1 MNVNAKS
8 FYLILFLSIF
18 IVLPTILFIFV
29 DIPSRT
35 ILKNI
40 LSIITIL
47 AFFIVLGQFFV
58 SRINESIKTIF
69 NASKLIKVHKILGY
83 VVLPILL
90 FHPILIV
97 VPRFFEAGPDPFDS
111 FIKMITTFDSLSIIL
126 GLIAWVLMLLLG
138 LTAMLRNKLNIKY
151 KSWKIF
157 HGILSLIFIIF
168 ASYHAIETGRHMNLI
183 MSIVVLFLTL
193 FASLLLLK
201 AYLFNKKKTET
212 KGLV

>member
-1 MNVNAKS
+1 MTVNIKY
-8 FYLILFLSIF
+8 FYIILFLSIF
-18 IVLPTILFIFV
+18 IVLPITLFIST

-40 LSIITIL
+40 LSILTIL

-58 SRINESIKTIF
+58 SRINQSIKTIF

-83 VVLPILL
+83 IVLPILL
-90 FHPILIV
+90 VHPILIV

-111 FIKMITTFDSLSIIL
+111 FIKMITTFDSLSIVL

-138 LTAMLRNKLNIKY
+138 LTAMFRNKLNIKY

-157 HGILSLIFIIF
+157 HGILSLIFIVF
-168 ASYHAIETGRHMNLI
+168 ASYHAIETGRHMDLI
-183 MSIVVLFLTL
+183 MSIVVFFLTL

-201 AYLFNKKKTET
+201 AYLFNKKKNKT